1 MSRSK
6 SSYLIKFILL
16 AVVLSVLFTLNIS
29 LGSVAIPFTELILDS
44 PQNAMYSK
52 ILWEFRLPK
61 AITAVV
67 AGSSLAVAGLQMQ
80 TFFRN
85 PLAGPFVLG
94 ISAGAS
100 LGVALLLLA
109 GLAIGIQSAWLTA
122 GAAAIGSGVVLAMV
136 LLAAQRLQDSM
147 ALLILGLMVGSLV
160 SAVVSVLEFL
170 SGAEEVQAYL
180 IWTFGS
186 LGAVTWRELGALALS
201 CSAGLLL
208 SVLLMKALNALLLGE
223 NYALSMGL
231 QLRKTRLLILLST
244 GLLAGGCT
252 AFCGPIAFVGLAVP
266 HLVRIVLPTSDHK
279 ILLPAVALGG
289 AILLLLC
296 DILTQLPI
304 LISSSASVMPLN
316 AITTLF
322 GAPVVIWLIL
332 RQRRLNS
339 AFA

>member
-1 MSRSK
+1 MSGRNNYSF
-6 SSYLIKFILL
+6 SVILL
-16 AVVLSVLFTLNIS
+16 AALLIVLALLS
-29 LGSVAIPFTELILDS
+29 LGTGSVNVPWSAVVSTENEVY
-44 PQNAMYSK
+44 QK
-52 ILWEFRLPK
+52 IIWEFRLPK
-61 AITAVV
+61 VITAIV

-100 LGVALLLLA
+100 LGVALLILA
-109 GLAIGIQSAWLTA
+109 GLLIGVQSAWLTA
-122 GAAAIGSGVVLAMV
+122 GAAALGSGLVLALV

-160 SAVVSVLEFL
+160 SAVVSILEYL

-186 LGAVTWRELGALALS
+186 LGAVTWQE
-201 CSAGLLL
+201 L
-208 SVLLMKALNALLLGE
+208 SVLIPASVIGIVLSIALVKPLNALLLGE

-244 GLLAGGCT
+244 GLLAGACT

-266 HLVRIVLPTSDHK
+266 HLVRLILPTSDHRVM
-279 ILLPAVALGG
+279 LPAVALGG
-289 AILLLLC
+289 AVLLLLC

-304 LISSSASVMPLN
+304 LLHTSASVMPLN

-332 RQRRLNS
+332 RQRRLNG
-339 AFA
+339 AFS